1 MILVFPTMAV
11 HPGIFR
17 LPVGE
22 RIGTERPPAAPGGSR
37 KRAFIL
43 PCKAASSRIKFEC
56 PFIGRSDN

>member
-1 MILVFPTMAV
+1 MAV

-22 RIGTERPPAAPGGSR
+22 RIGIERLPAAPGGSR

-43 PCKAASSRIKFEC
+43 PCKVVGSRIKFEC
-56 PFIGRSDN
+56 RLRGTNSDSTERA